1 MKTNETKSNMKKIYP
16 WLVDLSIL
24 SLLIFFGKNIPL
36 DLKNSTLMSL
46 GVVVILLNHS
56 DKIVIGLI
64 AFLSNLVS
72 RNK

>member
-1 MKTNETKSNMKKIYP
+1 MKTNETISKMKKIYP

-24 SLLIFFGKNIPL
+24 SLLIFLGKNIPL
-36 DLKNSTLMSL
+36 DLKNSTLMSI

>member
-1 MKTNETKSNMKKIYP
+1 MKTNETISNMKKIYP

-24 SLLIFFGKNIPL
+24 SLLIFFGKNITL